1 MVLQNK
7 LETAQIG
14 AVFSAQN
21 IYAYVGLEKSWLFRQ
36 KIGIITFFF
45 KFSEKFRK
53 TENLIEGLF
62 GTLYNVWGSP

>member
-14 AVFSAQN
+14 AVFNAQN

-36 KIGIITFFF
+36 KIGIITFFL
-45 KFSEKFRK
+45 KFSEKFGK

-62 GTLYNVWGSP
+62 RTLNNVWGSP